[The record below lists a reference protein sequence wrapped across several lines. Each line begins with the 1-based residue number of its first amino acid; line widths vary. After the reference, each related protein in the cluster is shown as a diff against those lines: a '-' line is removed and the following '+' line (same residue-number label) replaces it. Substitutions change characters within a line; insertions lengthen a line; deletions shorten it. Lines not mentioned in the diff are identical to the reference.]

1 MRSPIRLSPPDCLP
15 PSRAFVRGFSL
26 IEMIGVLAIL
36 AVSAA
41 ILTPNVAHRISRLRA
56 EREERTLATIGEAV
70 VRSVTANQVI
80 PGASSWIKRAASVT
94 GLSLNEVMYSV
105 PSDKTTARVYLIDPS
120 FAPRDKSLSISDP
133 VMDYPVERYPID
145 TTMAVA
151 SESLSV
157 ADSISVVDPVYTLG
171 FGDPLWTQSVS
182 GTRGITS
189 WANARVMLVS
199 VHKPGLALPIKSGPA
214 ASAALFEEL
223 WNWTF
228 DATTK
233 APPSGWPAAW
243 NQNGQYL
250 HVYRINFAPLF
261 IRVTFSNLQYP
272 DLVPYLQVGTGPAT
286 PFDWAST
293 MDTHY
298 LQGTMIR
305 LLAAGDEDTTS
316 RGPLQLSHALQRS
329 GNFLYADD
337 QWQIP

>member
-1 MRSPIRLSPPDCLP
+1 MRTLIRLCPPNSPP
-15 PSRAFVRGFSL
+15 PSRALVRGFSL

-41 ILTPNVAHRISRLRA
+41 ILTPNVAQRISRLRA
-56 EREERTLATIGEAV
+56 EREERTLGTIGEAV
-70 VRSVTANQVI
+70 VRSVVADQVI

-105 PSDKTTARVYLIDPS
+105 PSDKTTARVYVIDPS
-120 FAPRDKSLSISDP
+120 FAPRDKYLSISDP

-228 DATTK
+228 DATTQ
-233 APPSGWPAAW
+233 APPSGWPASW
-243 NQNGQYL
+243 NRNGQYL
-250 HVYRINFAPLF
+250 HVHRINFAPLF
-261 IRVTFSNLQYP
+261 MRVTFSNTQYP
-272 DLVPYLQVGTGPAT
+272 DEAPYLQVGTATAT
-286 PFDWAST
+286 PFNWAAT

-298 LQGTMIR
+298 LQGTLIR
-305 LLAAGDEDTTS
+305 LYAPSDAETVS
-316 RGPLQLSHALQRS
+316 IGPLQLSHALQRC